1 MPNIK
6 PISDLRNCA
15 AVLETVQVGK
25 PLYLTKNGRGC
36 YTVMN
41 IDEQEKQR
49 EKAEKYDQIRA
60 QLFLMCELAEGR
72 KFGEEEGWVSS
83 EDVRNH
89 FRARANAM

>member
-6 PISDLRNCA
+6 SISDLRNCA
-15 AVLETVQVGK
+15 AVLETVQLGK
-25 PLYLTKNGRGC
+25 PLYLTKNGHGC

-41 IDEQEKQR
+41 IEEQIDQR
-49 EKAEKYDQIRA
+49 ENTEKFDQIRA
-60 QLFLMCELAEGR
+60 QLCLMCELAEGR